1 MKIKHIFLSLIFI
14 SNLFI
19 ISVQADNANQ
29 IGQALGDSSRVWE
42 TGGIPSED
50 GENVNW
56 GVNNHGDLG
65 KSTYVGS
72 GGGGA
77 GVATSYLKTKVVGP
91 CTISFD
97 YRIRTYYGEIKVLCD
112 ETELMFF
119 NKLADRKFKWT
130 KATYEIPEGE
140 HEISFIYV
148 HPGRGFVNQFNG
160 FAISNFKV
168 DSKAPAFSIESI
180 KQSENPIGLAL
191 GDSSR
196 IWETGGI
203 PSREGENVK
212 WGVCNRGSN
221 VGKELYVGCGAG
233 GAGVA
238 TSYLK
243 TKVVGPCT
251 ISFDYRIRT
260 YYGEAKV
267 LCDET
272 ELMFF
277 NGLADDEFGW
287 RSATY
292 EIPKGEHEISFI
304 YVHPGRGFKKPF
316 NGFLISNFKVENNE

>member
-77 GVATSYLKTKVVGP
+77 GVATSYLKTTVVGP

-97 YRIRTYYGEIKVLCD
+97 YRIQTYLGYAVILCD
-112 ETELMFF
+112 DEELMAF
-119 NKLADRKFKWT
+119 NDVATEEFNWRG
-130 KATYEIPEGE
+130 ATYKIPEGE
-140 HEISFIYV
+140 HIISFIYI
-148 HPGRGFVNQFNG
+148 HPGQGFINKFNG
-160 FAISNFKV
+160 FAISNFSV
-168 DSKAPAFSIESI
+168 DSKVQDFSIESI
-180 KQSENPIGLAL
+180 KQSENQIGQAL

-196 IWETGGI
+196 VWETGGI
-203 PSREGENVK
+203 PSEDGENVN
-212 WGVCNRGSN
+212 WGVNNHGDL
-221 VGKELYVGCGAG
+221 GKSTYVGSGGG

-260 YYGEAKV
+260 YYGEVKV